1 MSGIAEHREQ
11 LHVAIIMDGNGRWA
25 TRKSLDRLKGHA
37 KGAERVRE
45 IVEASVHEGLT
56 HLTLFAFSTENWKR
70 SEREVSGLMK
80 LFHRFIRS
88 EKAKLIS
95 NGIRVRFIGSRD
107 RLDDQL
113 LSLMDGLEDQ
123 TASNTRLELTVALN
137 YGGRDEIARAAK
149 RLGQMVS
156 DGEISADEITQDL
169 LEQHLDTKDLPDP
182 DLIIRTSG
190 EFRTSNFLPWQSVYS
205 EYVFVETTWPDF
217 TSAMLVDTM
226 NTFKDRTRRFGAV
239 LTK

>member
-1 MSGIAEHREQ
+1 MIEQGEYNQQ

-45 IVEASVHEGLT
+45 IVEASVHQGLS
-56 HLTLFAFSTENWKR
+56 HLTLFAFSTENWQR

-88 EKAKLIS
+88 EKAKLVS

-123 TASNTRLELTVALN
+123 TSHNTRLELTVALN
-137 YGGRDEIARAAK
+137 YGGRDEIARATKTICEKVKAGT
-149 RLGQMVS
+149 L
-156 DGEISADEITQDL
+156 DCEDITTELMND
-169 LEQHLDTKDLPDP
+169 HMDTRGLPDP
-182 DLIIRTSG
+182 DLVIRTSG
-190 EFRTSNFLPWQSVYS
+190 EYRISNFLPWQSVYS
-205 EYVFVETTWPDF
+205 EYAFVETTWPDF
-217 TSAMLVDTM
+217 TPQMLTDTIEA
-226 NTFKDRTRRFGAV
+226 FKNRTRRFGTV